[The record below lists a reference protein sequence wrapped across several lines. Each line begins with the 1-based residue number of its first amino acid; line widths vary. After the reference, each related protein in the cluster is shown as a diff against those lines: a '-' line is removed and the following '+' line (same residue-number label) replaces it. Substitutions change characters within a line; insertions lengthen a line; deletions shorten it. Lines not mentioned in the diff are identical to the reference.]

1 MFGSLSASDFAVI
14 SQNMYLPYMLW
25 YLVPGINFQLSN
37 VKHPICLLRKQLH
50 LPYSNDLPG
59 RPRGVYPKKM
69 VGRAFT
75 VWPGAFFV
83 FFIFDGGRLLRILP
97 VFAKSMALNKIEAFT
112 RITAVRRA
120 MWGGLRPSRVRRVTV
135 IRRLR

>member
-1 MFGSLSASDFAVI
+1 MH
-14 SQNMYLPYMLW
+14 LPQAPTTYAQTH
-25 YLVPGINFQLSN
+25 GTRTNFPQPT
-37 VKHPICLLRKQLH
+37 VAKHPLRLFQKQLH
-50 LPYSNDLPG
+50 LPHSHDFPARPPGVHPKKGGAFTAWPG
-59 RPRGVYPKKM
+59 R
-69 VGRAFT
+69 FSH
-75 VWPGAFFV
+75 FC
-83 FFIFDGGRLLRILP
+83 FDRGRLLRILP